1 MNRSVECNVKDSSGE
16 IMHLHCPPMAE
27 SFVDYLLRRTND
39 ALLGVLKNKK
49 RKLQNECYINI

>member
-27 SFVDYLLRRTND
+27 SFVDYALRRTND
-39 ALLGVLKNKK
+39 GLLGVLIKKK
-49 RKLQNECYINI
+49 RKFQSECCINI